1 MWLSGGENRE
11 KWFKFRFKPGP
22 LIEGAVRYFDGK
34 QQGTMLVEVTEAEST
49 DSKGHWFKAR
59 YVQASDSHLRY

>member
-11 KWFKFRFKPGP
+11 KWFKFRFRPGQ
-22 LIEGAVRYFDGK
+22 LIEGAVGYFDGK